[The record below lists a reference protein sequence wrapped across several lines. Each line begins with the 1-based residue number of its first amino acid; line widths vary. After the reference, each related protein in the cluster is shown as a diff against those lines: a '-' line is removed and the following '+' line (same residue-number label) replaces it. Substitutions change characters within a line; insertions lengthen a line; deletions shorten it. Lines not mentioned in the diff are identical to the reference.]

1 MMFNDFKKNIYSQG
15 GEDGILEEV
24 LKKLDLKKNGWCC
37 EFGAWDGK
45 HGSNTFNLVK
55 NFSYKAVYIE
65 SDRNKFEDL
74 KKTEAKYPNIYAINR
89 TIDKNKNSS
98 NSLEKILEKTKI
110 PLDFEILSIDIDSYD
125 LDVWETLEKYRP
137 KIVVIEINSSIE
149 PGIIQRHDLKNQGNS
164 FSATVDVGKK
174 KGYVLVCHTGNCIFL
189 RDDLKN
195 KINYEENSL
204 NNPDILFDRSWLNK
218 RNNILKRIFLKLMP
232 VSMVEFIRKIK
243 RLI

>member
-1 MMFNDFKKNIYSQG
+1 MFNDFKKNVYSKN
-15 GEDGILEEV
+15 GEDGILEEI
-24 LKKLDLKKNGWCC
+24 LKKLDLRKNGWCS
-37 EFGAWDGK
+37 EFGAWDGM

-55 NFSYKAVYIE
+55 NFSYRAIYIE
-65 SDRNKFEDL
+65 SDKNKFKDL
-74 KKTEAKYPNIYAINR
+74 KKTESKYPNIYAINR
-89 TIDKNKNSS
+89 TIDKNKSSS
-98 NSLEKILEKTKI
+98 NSLEKVLEKTKI

-125 LDVWETLEKYRP
+125 LDVWEALENYRP
-137 KIVVIEINSSIE
+137 KIVVIEVNSSIE
-149 PGIIQRHDLKNQGNS
+149 PGIIQRHSLKNQGNS

-218 RNNILKRIFLKLMP
+218 KDNILKRIFLKLMP
-232 VSMVEFIRKIK
+232 VSMVEFLKKIK

>member
-1 MMFNDFKKNIYSQG
+1 M
-15 GEDGILEEV
+15 
-24 LKKLDLKKNGWCC
+24 
-37 EFGAWDGK
+37 
-45 HGSNTFNLVK
+45 
-55 NFSYKAVYIE
+55 
-65 SDRNKFEDL
+65 
-74 KKTEAKYPNIYAINR
+74 
-89 TIDKNKNSS
+89 
-98 NSLEKILEKTKI
+98 
-110 PLDFEILSIDIDSYD
+110 SIDIDSYD

-164 FSATVDVGKK
+164 FSATVGVGKK

-218 RNNILKRIFLKLMP
+218 RDNILKRIFLKLMP